1 MKVSYF
7 YLHWIR
13 GLDSSILND
22 PKTQYWQTMS
32 GSQRWKSWSV
42 YTFETVCFK
51 HVQLI
56 KVALGISGVITKEAS
71 WQYIPEKGDR
81 SDKGAQIDLLLDRN
95 DQVISICEI
104 KCQSGKFSIDKKYGQ
119 ELKNKI
125 RVFCE
130 KTTTNK
136 SIFLVMVTVEGVKT
150 NSYSTEIVNNE
161 VTLKD
166 FFCLIFFKKKCV
178 NS

>member
-32 GSQRWKSWSV
+32 GSQRWKSWSG

-81 SDKGAQIDLLLDRN
+81 SEKGAQIDLLLDRN

-130 KTTTNK
+130 KTMTNK

-166 FFCLIFFKKKCV
+166 FFV
-178 NS
+178 